1 MIIHKI
7 KLENFKSYKN
17 SEIELNPGIS
27 IIIGENGAGKSTILE
42 AISYALF
49 KEFDGKLEDVK
60 RKTSDVGDNI
70 KVMSVT
76 VEFEHQGNI
85 YQVIRG
91 KKKTSNISKL
101 NIKRNNYWELKIEGD
116 KNVTRELEYILNI
129 DSKSFLNAVYIK
141 QGQMTE
147 LIDKTASDRKDFISK
162 LLNIESL
169 EKAWKDMKEVIR
181 VYEDRENNIQGQLK
195 DKNEVIEKI
204 DDLKEK
210 INKGTNSLN
219 EYKNKK
225 TLIEEEYS
233 KIEKEIKENQ
243 EKQNQHTL
251 LNTQLIT
258 EQNNRDNSKNI
269 LNQLNDEL
277 NNIYNAEIEINKLKK
292 VIKPLNQLKELKDY
306 KTTYDSKKEQLS
318 KINEEYTRNK
328 NTQEQINKNKE
339 DYDNYLIRK
348 SQQEKLE
355 EQKRIIEKE
364 KEKYNKLE
372 AEFKQKSNRKDYL
385 GQQIHDTAN
394 NVGTLLNFHPRDAE
408 DIQNVLTEH
417 TNKNN
422 DEIDIITK
430 KINQNE
436 TEIKLNRNK
445 MNETKKSLNDL
456 KNTTDICPI
465 CQSNITHQKHEEL
478 ESNYEEI
485 IVNCK
490 TNIDKLE
497 KSNEEFK
504 KQLNSLNDF
513 KSKLE
518 KFNIP
523 LLKQQS
529 DEFEKL
535 LGELKD
541 TDEIY
546 TKINENKEHKNKI
559 EEDIKNNKELML
571 ELEENYQKYITANE
585 LIKEFN
591 SIENIQTKQETL
603 RNEIE
608 SLALKIKSISQQ
620 VQIRDNLDLT
630 IKYLEQSKEKCD
642 QLKGK
647 VENKEIKLK
656 QKEDLN
662 NKMIMEENNIHD
674 IEVKIAELSFNEENY
689 NKLNDNCISLKEKL
703 DTINNKI
710 IELETT
716 IKQYEINL
724 NENIKKINELKD
736 IEKNQRK
743 IKEYLKLLN
752 HIRDIYSKDNIQKEL
767 RNRVKPQ
774 IENNTN
780 KIFQEFDFEYDAL
793 KLNEDYEITMKMGVE
808 ELPLN
813 LLSGGEKIVIALA
826 LRLGIAQVL
835 TQNKTELLILDEPT
849 IHLDNE
855 RRSDLIGILHK
866 INIVPQ
872 MLVVTHDEEM
882 LSSSNNTI
890 RISKVNGI
898 SNIETD

>member
-225 TLIEEEYS
+225 TLIEEEFS

-328 NTQEQINKNKE
+328 NTQEQININKE
-339 DYDNYLIRK
+339 DSDNY
-348 SQQEKLE
+348 
-355 EQKRIIEKE
+355 
-364 KEKYNKLE
+364 
-372 AEFKQKSNRKDYL
+372 
-385 GQQIHDTAN
+385 
-394 NVGTLLNFHPRDAE
+394 
-408 DIQNVLTEH
+408 
-417 TNKNN
+417 
-422 DEIDIITK
+422 
-430 KINQNE
+430 
-436 TEIKLNRNK
+436 
-445 MNETKKSLNDL
+445 
-456 KNTTDICPI
+456 
-465 CQSNITHQKHEEL
+465 
-478 ESNYEEI
+478 
-485 IVNCK
+485 
-490 TNIDKLE
+490 
-497 KSNEEFK
+497 
-504 KQLNSLNDF
+504 
-513 KSKLE
+513 
-518 KFNIP
+518 
-523 LLKQQS
+523 
-529 DEFEKL
+529 
-535 LGELKD
+535 
-541 TDEIY
+541 
-546 TKINENKEHKNKI
+546 
-559 EEDIKNNKELML
+559 
-571 ELEENYQKYITANE
+571 
-585 LIKEFN
+585 
-591 SIENIQTKQETL
+591 
-603 RNEIE
+603 
-608 SLALKIKSISQQ
+608 
-620 VQIRDNLDLT
+620 
-630 IKYLEQSKEKCD
+630 
-642 QLKGK
+642 
-647 VENKEIKLK
+647 
-656 QKEDLN
+656 
-662 NKMIMEENNIHD
+662 
-674 IEVKIAELSFNEENY
+674 
-689 NKLNDNCISLKEKL
+689 
-703 DTINNKI
+703 
-710 IELETT
+710 
-716 IKQYEINL
+716 
-724 NENIKKINELKD
+724 
-736 IEKNQRK
+736 
-743 IKEYLKLLN
+743 
-752 HIRDIYSKDNIQKEL
+752 
-767 RNRVKPQ
+767 
-774 IENNTN
+774 
-780 KIFQEFDFEYDAL
+780 
-793 KLNEDYEITMKMGVE
+793 
-808 ELPLN
+808 
-813 LLSGGEKIVIALA
+813 
-826 LRLGIAQVL
+826 
-835 TQNKTELLILDEPT
+835 
-849 IHLDNE
+849 
-855 RRSDLIGILHK
+855 
-866 INIVPQ
+866 
-872 MLVVTHDEEM
+872 
-882 LSSSNNTI
+882 
-890 RISKVNGI
+890 
-898 SNIETD
+898 